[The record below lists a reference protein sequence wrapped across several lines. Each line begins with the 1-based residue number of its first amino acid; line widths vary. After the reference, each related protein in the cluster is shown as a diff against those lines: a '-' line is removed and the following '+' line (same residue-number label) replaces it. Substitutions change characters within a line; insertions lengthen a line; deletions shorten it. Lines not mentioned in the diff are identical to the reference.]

1 MDKILVLLGA
11 IALIGLI
18 LWWFFGKRDS
28 DARAA
33 RRQGDTQIVEV
44 TVDGG
49 YSPNI
54 ISLDKGVPAELVFTR
69 KDPSGCLEQVVFPDF
84 GVSEFLPVNQ
94 PRTIK
99 FTPEQAG
106 EYKYAC
112 GMNMFF
118 GKVVVK

>member
-11 IALIGLI
+11 AALIGLI
-18 LWWFFGKRDS
+18 IWWFFGRRQS
-28 DARAA
+28 DTRAA
-33 RRQGDTQIVEV
+33 RRQGDKQIVEI

-49 YSPNI
+49 YSPSVI
-54 ISLDKGVPAELVFTR
+54 TLDKGVPAELVFTR

-84 GVSEFLPVNQ
+84 GISEHLPVNQ
-94 PRTIK
+94 PHAVR
-99 FTPEQAG
+99 FTPDKAG

-118 GKVVVK
+118 GNMVVK